1 VPITDATVDSFQA
14 TSYVRLLGSAMV
26 GMLAP
31 KYLVPRPESSIIL
44 TSGTMGDKGHAGLAA
59 NSAYCVA
66 REGLAR
72 ALAIELAPIRV
83 NCVSPG
89 AVMIPSMNA
98 IPEEQKAFLMAK
110 FARETL
116 ARAVGTPEDLAEA
129 YIYAMKD
136 RFLTG
141 SVIKS
146 DGGRL
151 LA

>member
-1 VPITDATVDSFQA
+1 
-14 TSYVRLLGSAMV
+14 M
-26 GMLAP
+26 
-31 KYLVPRPESSIIL
+31 
-44 TSGTMGDKGHAGLAA
+44 
-59 NSAYCVA
+59 
-66 REGLAR
+66 
-72 ALAIELAPIRV
+72 
-83 NCVSPG
+83 
-89 AVMIPSMNA
+89 
-98 IPEEQKAFLMAK
+98 MAK

-116 ARAVGTPEDLAEA
+116 ARAVATPEDLAEA